1 MTIIDSSLEVLILIP
16 VEKITQTKLQS
27 TNS

>member
-1 MTIIDSSLEVLILIP
+1 MTIIDSSLEVAILIP